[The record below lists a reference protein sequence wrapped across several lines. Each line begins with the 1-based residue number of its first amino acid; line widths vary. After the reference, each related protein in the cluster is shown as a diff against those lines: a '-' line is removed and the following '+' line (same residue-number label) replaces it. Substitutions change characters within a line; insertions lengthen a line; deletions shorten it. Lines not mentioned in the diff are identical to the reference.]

1 MNKRGLHVYS
11 RDKDIHR
18 PLYVISALVHYQ
30 YSVQPLSSRWQN
42 AQFFPIPSTN
52 NNVQGDSNML
62 AYSIMSLLPVF
73 LTLKTYLQAKSTLK
87 ASDYHRKWKYRKP
100 RTVKMENSSNRRWK
114 SHKRHLK

>member
-11 RDKDIHR
+11 RDKSIHR

-62 AYSIMSLLPVF
+62 PYSIISLLLVF
-73 LTLKTYLQAKSTLK
+73 LTLKTYLQAKSTHK
-87 ASDYHRKWKYRKP
+87 ASDYHRKWKYQKP
-100 RTVKMENSSNRRWK
+100 RSMKMEKSSNRRWK